1 MKCKEAFRNF
11 LGAFSD
17 GAVLFPLLALLS
29 MKAGFSGP
37 VILFTTGLTYVVSAY
52 LFKVPMA
59 VQPLKSIAIA
69 AVTAGASFAEVRISG
84 MLLGF
89 YCLFMCFLNVD
100 QIAKK
105 VPSSLIHELQ
115 AGLGV
120 LLILQGAKAFGG
132 WEALTTHALVI
143 AVFGGVLFMLFLPEI
158 RGIPILGLLAT
169 VGLAIAVFS
178 PQLIP
183 VGASIQAHQQTGFE
197 GMRLNLILG
206 LLIPQ
211 IILTSANSVLAT
223 KDVCARYFGE
233 KASRV
238 TVRRLLYSIGIG
250 NLIVGILGGMPF
262 CHGSDGVTAHV
273 RGGSKSPWSTATM
286 GFALLFL
293 AAIQFVKGAQVL
305 IYPAILV
312 SILLMTTGLF
322 HLKLA
327 TPTLRTEFGPV
338 KIVGA
343 LLITAI
349 TSNLLW
355 VLGFGVL
362 LELAL
367 KAIHPKA
374 LTISEVKS

>member
-1 MKCKEAFRNF
+1 MKWKEAFRNF

-37 VILFTTGLTYVVSAY
+37 VILFTTGLTYIVSAY

-84 MLLGF
+84 MLLGV
-89 YCLFMCFLNVD
+89 YCLLMCFLNVD
-100 QIAKK
+100 QIAKR

-120 LLILQGAKAFGG
+120 LLILQGVKAFGG
-132 WEALTTHALVI
+132 WEALTTHTLGI
-143 AVFGGVLFMLFLPEI
+143 AVFGGALFMLLLPEI
-158 RGIPILGLLAT
+158 RGIPVLGLLAT
-169 VGLAIAVFS
+169 VGLVIAVFS
-178 PQLIP
+178 PQLVP
-183 VGASIQAHQQTGFE
+183 AGATFQARQQTGFE

-211 IILTSANSVLAT
+211 IVLTSANSVLAT
-223 KDVCARYFGE
+223 KDVCSRYFGE

-250 NLIVGILGGMPF
+250 NLVVGALGGMPF
-262 CHGSDGVTAHV
+262 CHGSGGVTAHV
-273 RGGSKSPWSTATM
+273 RGGSKSPWSTAMM
-286 GFALLFL
+286 GFVLLFL
-293 AAIQFVKGAQVL
+293 AAIQFAKGAHVL
-305 IYPAILV
+305 IYPTILV

-327 TPTLRTEFGPV
+327 APTLRSDFGVV
-338 KIVGA
+338 KIAGA
-343 LLITAI
+343 ILITAL

-367 KAIHPKA
+367 RAMHPKVLA
-374 LTISEVKS
+374 ISEVES